1 MEHYDNDFIP
11 VLQRLPEKIREKDEK
26 LKEEMMGKKNIRFV
40 MVLFSIMV
48 YLFIFPINKA
58 VWMKNVK
65 SYFLT
70 SFITSMLYLAIFK
83 NLFVSMFYLFSYV
96 QVYLF
101 YIGVCFCCYIIS
113 IQLHIFSL
121 HFVLISHLQYY
132 RWIEKAWEHVSE
144 TFWLVNKQF

>member
-1 MEHYDNDFIP
+1 MEYYDKDFIP

-70 SFITSMLYLAIFK
+70 SFITSMLQYLAICK
-83 NLFVSMFYLFSYV
+83 NLFLSMFYLFSYV

-101 YIGVCFCCYIIS
+101 YKDIVFS
-113 IQLHIFSL
+113 I
-121 HFVLISHLQYY
+121 
-132 RWIEKAWEHVSE
+132 
-144 TFWLVNKQF
+144 